1 VSDTRL
7 IGTGTIRN
15 FQWTLEAGDDD
26 EAYGTGLDVTGPDG
40 YRCSGG
46 MGGPKLWGDDL
57 INTYSSR
64 NEEGPVGIAVR
75 ASPSVTRMVV
85 RVVDGGETDL
95 FACGPGVIV
104 TLVFSDLDVMTVDPG
119 YSPFTVP
126 DGGPDFK
133 MPLGLGRRP

>member
-1 VSDTRL
+1 MPAIFCCTGVLRHGRPNVSDTRL

-64 NEEGPVGIAVR
+64 NEEGPMGIAVR
-75 ASPSVTRMVV
+75 ASASRH
-85 RVVDGGETDL
+85 GE
-95 FACGPGVIV
+95 
-104 TLVFSDLDVMTVDPG
+104 
-119 YSPFTVP
+119 SPPVLTNA
-126 DGGPDFK
+126 
-133 MPLGLGRRP
+133 MA